1 MHDFN
6 PGIFPNGLFW
16 TMSIPDDSFRVW
28 RDGSRARLRVRDL
41 PVPDTFQFA
50 NNVSVAAQIS
60 ADVTWRAT
68 TERVRRGFGDTVPPD
83 DFGAFIG
90 HFADARCTG
99 RASGAETGF
108 RFRTGRLTEDG
119 FFAELGP
126 QRNGSF
132 L

>member
-16 TMSIPDDSFRVW
+16 TMSIPNDAFRVW
-28 RDGSRARLRVRDL
+28 RNGSRARLNVANL
-41 PVPDTFQFA
+41 PMPDTFQFA

-60 ADVTWRAT
+60 VDVTWRAT
-68 TERVRRGFGDTVPPD
+68 SDRVRRGFGDAVPPD
-83 DFGAFIG
+83 DFGAFLG
-90 HFADARCTG
+90 DFAEASCTG

-108 RFRTGRLTEDG
+108 SFRTGTLSEDG

-126 QRNGSF
+126 ERNGSF

>member
-6 PGIFPNGLFW
+6 PGILPNGLFW
-16 TMSIPDDSFRVW
+16 TMSIPNDAFRV
-28 RDGSRARLRVRDL
+28 RRGGREARLRVRDI
-41 PVPDTFQFA
+41 PVPDTFTFA

-60 ADVTWRAT
+60 ADVRWRAT
-68 TERVRRGFGDTVPPD
+68 SRRVRRGFGNTVPEN
-83 DFGAFIG
+83 DFGAFEG
-90 HFADARCTG
+90 HFAEARCTG

-108 RFRTGRLTEDG
+108 SFKTDMLTEDG

-126 QRNGSF
+126 ERNGSF